1 MKKRK
6 ILTFIIIITLS
17 SWIYINTFSY
27 NIKSPHPNPL
37 PNGEGIEQNAVTP
50 SPIGRGLGWG
60 IKWQKKTKKLNK
72 NYEKKQLK
80 KEIKRREKYHGNL
93 LNYYNINFNE
103 NYLNLIT
110 DNSRILSSLRQ
121 KYYNEYLNI

>member
-27 NIKSPHPNPL
+27 NEDNNIRNENIINNKPRDNFELEIK
-37 PNGEGIEQNAVTP
+37 
-50 SPIGRGLGWG
+50 
-60 IKWQKKTKKLNK
+60 KKTKKLNK

-80 KEIKRREKYHGNL
+80 KEIKRREKYHVNL